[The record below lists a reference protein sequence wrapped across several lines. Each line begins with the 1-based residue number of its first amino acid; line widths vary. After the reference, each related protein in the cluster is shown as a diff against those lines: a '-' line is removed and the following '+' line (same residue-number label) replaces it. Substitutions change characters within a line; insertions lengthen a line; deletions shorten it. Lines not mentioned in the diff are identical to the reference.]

1 MIKNNINFDMDIISS
16 VKFIWKQSPKE
27 MLEIENIVFINV
39 FDSEESRKKA
49 S

>member
-1 MIKNNINFDMDIISS
+1 MDIISS

-27 MLEIENIVFINV
+27 MLEIENLVFINV
-39 FDSEESRKKA
+39 FDSEESRKE

>member
-27 MLEIENIVFINV
+27 MLEIENLVFINV
-39 FDSEESRKKA
+39 FDSEESRKE

>member
-1 MIKNNINFDMDIISS
+1 MIKNNIDFDMDIISS

-27 MLEIENIVFINV
+27 MLEIENLVFINV
-39 FDSEESRKKA
+39 FDSEESRKE